1 MRVLDLSVA
10 RVHRLRLSPLP
21 LPFYVYFR
29 LENFYKLSERSSLA
43 LVNQGGNREIEVASR
58 AKLTTARGRGAA
70 IDANVR

>member
-21 LPFYVYFR
+21 LYVYFR